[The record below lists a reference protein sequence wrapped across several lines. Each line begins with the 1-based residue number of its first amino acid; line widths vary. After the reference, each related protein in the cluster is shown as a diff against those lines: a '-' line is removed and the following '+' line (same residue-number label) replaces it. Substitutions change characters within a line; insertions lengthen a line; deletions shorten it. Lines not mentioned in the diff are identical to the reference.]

1 MEKHIQAVIRLPKRL
16 QQTHVIQAFAFNY
29 FQLLDVDMLLD
40 WRLEMDSFMKKVEE
54 DDREQII
61 CEIEATDFLLGLL
74 D

>member
-1 MEKHIQAVIRLPKRL
+1 MKKHIQAVIELPKKL
-16 QQTHVIQAFAFNY
+16 QQTYVIQAFAIND

-40 WRLEMDSFMKKVEE
+40 WRLEMKTFLYKVEGN
-54 DDREQII
+54 DREHII